1 MSEQVEAL
9 RLADG
14 LQMYTRTM
22 KLAGR
27 YDGAIEQVDAAAAE
41 LRRQHQEIR
50 ELRKAKEELLSV
62 LQSTEFYLEV
72 VRYNIEH
79 HFPEMTR
86 LQVQDTVHETL
97 VKYKD

>member
-1 MSEQVEAL
+1 MNKQPEAL
-9 RLADG
+9 RLAELIDIDNPVYQ
-14 LQMYTRTM
+14 LDVNCA
-22 KLAGR
+22 K
-27 YDGAIEQVDAAAAE
+27 AAAE
-41 LRRQHQEIR
+41 LRRQYQEIQ
-50 ELRKAKEELLSV
+50 ELKKAKAELLSV
-62 LQSTEFYLEV
+62 LKSTEFYLEV

>member
-1 MSEQVEAL
+1 MSEEVEAL
-9 RLADG
+9 EIADIIG
-14 LQMYTRTM
+14 
-22 KLAGR
+22 GN
-27 YDGAIEQVDAAAAE
+27 VAAE
-41 LRRQHQEIR
+41 LRRQYQEIQ
-50 ELRKAKEELLSV
+50 ELKKAKDELLSV